1 VNPRRERQ
9 RDFHQLF
16 RFLLVGGVG
25 FVVDG
30 SALLLL
36 VHAVH
41 VSPISARI
49 PSFLIAVTVTW
60 WLHRNFTFGAAR
72 QQAPSIREWLFFM
85 LANALGNGL
94 NLCLYWLM
102 VWKFSWAPLAALALA
117 SVTAAAIN
125 YHVSSQWVFRRGS

>member
-1 VNPRRERQ
+1 M
-9 RDFHQLF
+9 HQLF

-36 VHAVH
+36 VHAGH
-41 VSPISARI
+41 VSPIWARI

-60 WLHRNFTFGAAR
+60 WLHRNFTFGVAR
-72 QQAPSIREWLFFM
+72 HTAPSFREWLLFM

-102 VWKFSWAPLAALALA
+102 VWKFTWAPLAALALA

-125 YHVSSQWVFRRGS
+125 YHVSSQWVFRRGP

>member
-1 VNPRRERQ
+1 MNPRRDRPREL
-9 RDFHQLF
+9 HQLF
-16 RFLLVGGVG
+16 RFLLVGGIG

-36 VHAVH
+36 VHAAH
-41 VSPISARI
+41 VSPIWARI

-72 QQAPSIREWLFFM
+72 HTAPSIREWLFFM

-125 YHVSSQWVFRRGS
+125 YHVSSQWVFRRRS